1 MIMRVSEGMQI
12 CTRTHTCKH
21 ALSPLQVWVLTGDKT
36 ETALNIAQ
44 SAKLLKRD
52 TTPIKV
58 LQVDALSAEEN
69 RARGFR
75 LLKAYAQLLTS
86 QDPGAGHVLPEGV
99 VKVAPGDDVGLV
111 IDGPL
116 LLRLL
121 GEDGTDKEGQELVMA
136 VAEHCSVLIGCRFS
150 PAQKAHMVNMVKRLV
165 KPKPI
170 TLAIGDGANDVAM
183 IQAADLGVGIA
194 GKEGMQSVMASDFS
208 FSQFRFLQRL
218 LFLHGHWNYVRVAR
232 MLLYCFYKNTMFML
246 VQLYFCFYNGGSG
259 TVISTSNL
267 NGWFNVFTTLPILAF
282 ASIEQDVTEKEVL
295 GGRGWCR

>member
-1 MIMRVSEGMQI
+1 M
-12 CTRTHTCKH
+12 
-21 ALSPLQVWVLTGDKT
+21 WVLTGDKT

-44 SAKLLKRD
+44 SARLLKPN
-52 TTPIKV
+52 TIPIKI
-58 LQVDALSAEEN
+58 LQVESLNAEEN
-69 RARGFR
+69 RARGLK
-75 LLKAYAQLLTS
+75 LLEAYARQLTPD
-86 QDPGAGHVLPEGV
+86 DPDAKRVLEDGV
-99 VKVAPGDDVGLV
+99 AKVSPGDDVGLV

-121 GEDGTDKEGQELVMA
+121 GEDGTDKEGQRLMMA

-259 TVISTSNL
+259 TVICTSNL
-267 NGWFNVFTTLPILAF
+267 NGWFNIVTTLPILAF
-282 ASIEQDVTEKEVL
+282 SSIEKDVTEKEVL
-295 GGRGWCR
+295 GG